1 MPNVLVIGATRGLGA
16 SFVKQYSGRGDYV
29 FGTARGDKAPDS
41 EKNVEYIKGIDVSEE
56 SGGDK
61 LAKALKPSGK
71 QLDLVIMNAGYLATE
86 SFDEPN
92 YEDEVK
98 MYKICAIGPL
108 FIVRALV
115 KAGLMKKGSKLIFL
129 SSESGSITLRNEQE
143 VGSVALRCRN
153 PTDKKI

>member
-29 FGTARGDKAPDS
+29 FGTARGDKAPES

-56 SGGDK
+56 SGGDT

-86 SFDEPN
+86 SFDEPSFEN
-92 YEDEVK
+92 EVK

-143 VGSVALRCRN
+143 VGSLVVRCRK
-153 PTDKKI
+153 TR